1 MTTIAYDGK
10 ILAADTLATDHWG
23 LKNDVMKLF
32 SGDGFMLGGAG
43 SLAPIL
49 KWWQTAQ
56 TAPDILTYGYPDF
69 NKDDN
74 DPTILL
80 VIPGKIFTHS
90 EGTFI
95 EQSRKYHAIG
105 SGRDFALTA
114 MRLGA
119 TAVEAIN
126 IAMEFDNNTGGD
138 IITRTLP

>member
-10 ILAADTLATDHWG
+10 TLAADTLATDHWG

-43 SLAPIL
+43 GLAPIL

-56 TAPDILTYGYPDF
+56 TVPDILAYGYPDF
-69 NKDDN
+69 HKDDN

-80 VIPGKIFTHS
+80 VMPQAIYTHS

-95 EQSRKYHAIG
+95 KQSREYHAIG
-105 SGRDFALTA
+105 SGRDFALAA

-119 TAVEAIN
+119 TAVEAIE
-126 IAMEFDNNTGGD
+126 IAMEFDNNTGGRVV
-138 IITRTLP
+138 TRTLV